1 MSLGWWDGETVVIK
15 DILDNSENTQ
25 VDWIIEDME
34 LNT

>member
-1 MSLGWWDGETVVIK
+1 MNLGWRDGETAVIK
-15 DILDNSENTQ
+15 DILNNSENTK

>member
-1 MSLGWWDGETVVIK
+1 MSLGWRDGETAVIK

-25 VDWIIEDME
+25 VEWIIEDME